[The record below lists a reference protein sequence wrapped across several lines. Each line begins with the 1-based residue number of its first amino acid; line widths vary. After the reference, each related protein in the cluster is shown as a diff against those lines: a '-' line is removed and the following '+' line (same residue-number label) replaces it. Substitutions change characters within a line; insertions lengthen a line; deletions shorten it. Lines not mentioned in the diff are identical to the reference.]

1 MILVVT
7 VTALGDKPKYKKY
20 KVIKILD
27 DLGYWLAV
35 ITFLSFYMNT
45 ARFCFLETVGY
56 VTVGEDSPEFQE
68 SHYLSSKKNKGM
80 RPQALVSVRYVALMI
95 YDLGSAPARN
105 SRKSRLHKAMSPT

>member
-27 DLGYWLAV
+27 DLWKMDFALEKYWLAV

-68 SHYLSSKKNKGM
+68 SHDLS
-80 RPQALVSVRYVALMI
+80 
-95 YDLGSAPARN
+95 
-105 SRKSRLHKAMSPT
+105 